1 MTIQGYHRW
10 GVWGPS
16 GPNVWNNC
24 PIKVEIPPSE
34 ILLWRSK
41 NYIDLHNTCRNM
53 ANLMKYR
60 THTKSNR
67 THKKNAKP
75 AGVNTIWRHGLNHI
89 CPIVPNP
96 ASTCMHPCYK
106 TFSPVVIRVLSGQIR
121 MLSLDLH
128 LMIIF
133 YNKLSAVII
142 LNIKDI
148 YFYYHK

>member
-1 MTIQGYHRW
+1 MFHLHTFQSHCPFYCWSWKWSDSCSIKWTSWYLEQLNCSEYTALLTCVHKNSTKPE
-10 GVWGPS
+10 GV
-16 GPNVWNNC
+16 
-24 PIKVEIPPSE
+24 
-34 ILLWRSK
+34 
-41 NYIDLHNTCRNM
+41 D
-53 ANLMKYR
+53 
-60 THTKSNR
+60 
-67 THKKNAKP
+67 
-75 AGVNTIWRHGLNHI
+75 TIWRHGLNHI